1 MKNDPVKTDPKM
13 MNPAAL
19 AYIGDAVYEVHVR
32 EHVLATGQ
40 TKARQLHFMS
50 VDYVKA
56 ASQAKALRE
65 MMGGYLTGEEMSQ
78 AKRARNHRSSSVP
91 RHADPV
97 DYKLATDFE
106 ALIGYLYLRGDRKRM
121 EDIIG
126 EAIRIIEEET
136 P

>member
-19 AYIGDAVYEVHVR
+19 AYIGDAVYEVYVR
-32 EHVLATGQ
+32 DHVLTGGQ
-40 TKARQLHFMS
+40 TRVNRLHFMA
-50 VDYVKA
+50 VGYVRA

-65 MMGGYLTGEEMSQ
+65 MMEGYLTGEEMSQ

-97 DYKLATDFE
+97 DYKLATAFE
-106 ALIGYLYLRGDRKRM
+106 ALVGYLYLRGDRKRM

-126 EAIRIIEEET
+126 EAIRIIEEEK

>member
-19 AYIGDAVYEVHVR
+19 AYIGDAVYEVYVR
-32 EHVLATGQ
+32 DHVLTGGQ
-40 TKARQLHFMS
+40 TRVNRLHFMA
-50 VDYVKA
+50 VGYVRA

-65 MMGGYLTGEEMSQ
+65 MMEGFLTDEEMSQ

-97 DYKLATDFE
+97 DYKLATAFE

-126 EAIRIIEEET
+126 EAIRIIEEEI

>member
-32 EHVLATGQ
+32 EHVLVTGQ

-65 MMGGYLTGEEMSQ
+65 MMRGYLTGEEMSQ

-97 DYKLATDFE
+97 DYKLATAFE

-126 EAIRIIEEET
+126 EAIRIIEEEK